1 MKVFAISDLHLST
14 TEDKPMEV
22 FGGAWENYF
31 EKIRESWLSQV
42 GEEDVVL
49 IAGDISWAMTL
60 ENALK
65 DISCFAQ
72 NRFSQQWD

>member
-49 IAGDISWAMTL
+49 IAKYFNVTSDYLLGLD
-60 ENALK
+60 NNK
-65 DISCFAQ
+65 
-72 NRFSQQWD
+72 